1 MVDNKFDH
9 GFAVDW
15 MRKDLAIA
23 LGQAKELGISLPV
36 TAMVD
41 QYYGDVQALGGGRW
55 DTSSLIQRFRKLH
68 DMDI

>member
-1 MVDNKFDH
+1 
-9 GFAVDW
+9 
-15 MRKDLAIA
+15 